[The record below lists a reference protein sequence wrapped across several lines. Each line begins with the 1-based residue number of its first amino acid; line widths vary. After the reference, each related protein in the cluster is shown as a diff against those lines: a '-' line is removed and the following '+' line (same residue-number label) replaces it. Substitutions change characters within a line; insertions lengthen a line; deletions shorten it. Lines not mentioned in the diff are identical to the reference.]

1 MKDELCAVG
10 IRERSFSPAVPV
22 NSHAVSIT
30 EETKLPFGTLVAFR
44 CDGQRPDA
52 PPLVWLAEG
61 GRADTLGVRP
71 EDILLLYR

>member
-1 MKDELCAVG
+1 MRRRHPGAFVQPGRARQFARRFDYRRDEAALWDLG
-10 IRERSFSPAVPV
+10 RLSLR
-22 NSHAVSIT
+22 
-30 EETKLPFGTLVAFR
+30 
-44 CDGQRPDA
+44 RPEADA